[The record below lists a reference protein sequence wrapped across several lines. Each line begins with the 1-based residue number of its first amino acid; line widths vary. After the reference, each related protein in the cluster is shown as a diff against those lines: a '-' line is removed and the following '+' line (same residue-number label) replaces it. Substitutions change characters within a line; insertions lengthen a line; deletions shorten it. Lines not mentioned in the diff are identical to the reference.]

1 MVIISHLYF
10 LSSIIYLRLAYFVD
24 NWLLSTNHRRIAIM
38 YFYFIFITSFSG
50 LLLATIIRIEL
61 AYPGRMFLGNN
72 AERYL
77 TVISL
82 HGIVMVFFVVIPAL
96 YGAFGN
102 FLLPTQLGV
111 RDVAFPRLNSFMF
124 WVTPSGFVLILH
136 IFLFDKGVYLLIK
149 NDVDL
154 GMERCSS
161 NRVTFNNSG
170 TAYQP
175 KPTIKIDSNSGY
187 INKISWDIS
196 ELLGDYNLD
205 DKVKGSSSTPNLE
218 NLIEGR
224 RSVDTWSLA
233 NSDISSTSIAQE
245 GPIYRDINVKVST

>member
-1 MVIISHLYF
+1 
-10 LSSIIYLRLAYFVD
+10 
-24 NWLLSTNHRRIAIM
+24 M
-38 YFYFIFITSFSG
+38 YFYFLFITSFSG

-82 HGIVMVFFVVIPAL
+82 HGIIMVFFVIIPAL

-136 IFLFDKGVYLLIK
+136 IFLFDKGVYFLIK
-149 NDVDL
+149 NNPDFLKSSCIAQRTKADKVLDNNTILGIRPKTNKKLHTNERVSFLWRGEKDYSLGNKDQAVNTELRLINEIEVLRSIDL
-154 GMERCSS
+154 LDLFKT
-161 NRVTFNNSG
+161 RVTTSTTNS
-170 TAYQP
+170 
-175 KPTIKIDSNSGY
+175 
-187 INKISWDIS
+187 
-196 ELLGDYNLD
+196 
-205 DKVKGSSSTPNLE
+205 V
-218 NLIEGR
+218 EGLF
-224 RSVDTWSLA
+224 RSV
-233 NSDISSTSIAQE
+233 NI
-245 GPIYRDINVKVST
+245 KVST